1 MPLKESEAIVLRT
14 YPMGEADRLVSFLSR
29 SAGRMRGVAAGAK
42 RPKSRFGSTLEVLS
56 HIKIWYY
63 ERETRDLVRIS
74 QCELIES
81 FLAAQSE
88 YSRGLAV
95 AMVSEIAELVLPE
108 KEANDPEFRLILTAA
123 RSLKEAGDIQVI
135 LSYFTLWMVRLA
147 GWLPD
152 LEHCSKCGR
161 DLKSEVAREDYEGA
175 LRCAK
180 CDLKGHEISS
190 SARAL
195 AARMLREKLQVLLE
209 EKIPASDTRT
219 IYNLALDVIERQAD
233 RKLSSRRLL
242 EEAP

>member
-95 AMVSEIAELVLPE
+95 ALVSEIAELVLPE

-152 LEHCSKCGR
+152 LDHCSKCGR
-161 DLKSEVAREDYEGA
+161 ELKSEVAREDYDGA
-175 LRCAK
+175 MRCGK
-180 CDLKGHEISS
+180 CDLKGREVSS

-209 EKIPASDTRT
+209 EKIPAADTRT